1 MSSDS
6 LINMFLN
13 TIGVT
18 LTQKKQNEWYKQWSM
33 LRDDEFFLFQ
43 DWIYPYTMDD
53 FRGKEIL
60 ECGCGS
66 GQHTAFIAPIAKS
79 VTAVDLNTIEI
90 ARQRNIQS
98 NNVEFIEAD
107 IATMNLPK
115 RYDIVFSIGV
125 IHHTDEPEKTFENL
139 KRHVKK
145 DGILIVWVYSM
156 EGNILVRKV
165 VEPIRKVLLK
175 NLSRKFLLFISKFLT
190 AMMYVPIYTVY
201 MFPLSFLPYYHY
213 FKNFRKLSF
222 YRNTLNV
229 FDKLNAPQVDFIS
242 KKRIQQ
248 WFSDKTFKDIHISSY
263 NKVSWR
269 GSGRLR
275 FE

>member
-1 MSSDS
+1 
-6 LINMFLN
+6 MFLN

-43 DWIYPYTMDD
+43 DWIYPYTMAD

-60 ECGCGS
+60 ECGCGG
-66 GQHTAFIAPIAKS
+66 GQHTAFIAPIVKS

-90 ARQRNIQS
+90 ARERNRQF

-107 IATMNLPK
+107 IATMNLSK

-125 IHHTDEPEKTFENL
+125 IHHTDDPEKTFENL

-175 NLSRKFLLFISKFLT
+175 NLSRKFLLLISKILT
-190 AMMYVPIYTVY
+190 ALMYVPIYTVY

-242 KKRIQQ
+242 KKRIQH
-248 WFSDKTFKDIHISSY
+248 WFNDRTFKDIHISSY

-269 GSGRLR
+269 GSGKRR
-275 FE
+275 SE